1 MIRDQFILSEK
12 FWKIL
17 ENVFIHIR
25 KKNQMKRCKQPA
37 YLSLAIV
44 LD

>member
-1 MIRDQFILSEK
+1 MIRDQFILREK

-25 KKNQMKRCKQPA
+25 KNQMKRCKQPA